1 MEFKI
6 KLARKT
12 KVEVIDEAE
21 GTPGSSRQITRF
33 NYECK
38 RKIEEMIDAQKKTPG
53 VTLESILNAANFKLV
68 GIRNESESVM
78 IVTIESTEK

>member
-12 KVEVIDEAE
+12 KVEVIDNAE
-21 GTPGSSRQITRF
+21 GTPGSSRQFTRF
-33 NYECK
+33 NQECK
-38 RKIEEMIDAQKKTPG
+38 SKIEEMIDAKKKTPG
-53 VTLESILNAANFKLV
+53 VTLESILNASNFKLV

>member
-12 KVEVIDEAE
+12 KVEVIDNAE
-21 GTPGSSRQITRF
+21 GTPGSSRQFTRF
-33 NYECK
+33 NQECK

-53 VTLESILNAANFKLV
+53 VTLESILNASNFKLV

>member
-12 KVEVIDEAE
+12 KVEVIDTAE
-21 GTPGSSRQITRF
+21 GTPGSSRQFTRF
-33 NYECK
+33 NHECK

-53 VTLESILNAANFKLV
+53 VTLESILNASNFKLV

>member
-33 NYECK
+33 NHECK
-38 RKIEEMIDAQKKTPG
+38 SKIEEMIDAQKKMPG
-53 VTLESILNAANFKLV
+53 VTLESILNASNFKLV

-78 IVTIESTEK
+78 VVTIESTEK

>member
-33 NYECK
+33 NQECK

-78 IVTIESTEK
+78 IVIIESTEK

>member
-33 NYECK
+33 NHECK

>member
-6 KLARKT
+6 KFAKKT

-21 GTPGSSRQITRF
+21 GTPGSSRQFTRF
-33 NYECK
+33 NQECK

-53 VTLESILNAANFKLV
+53 VTLESILNASNFKLV

>member
-33 NYECK
+33 NQECK
-38 RKIEEMIDAQKKTPG
+38 RKIEEMIDAQKNDSG
-53 VTLESILNAANFKLV
+53 VTLESILNASNFKLV
-68 GIRNESESVM
+68 GIRNESESIM

>member
-6 KLARKT
+6 KLAKKT

-33 NYECK
+33 NQECK

-53 VTLESILNAANFKLV
+53 VTLESILNASNFKLV

>member
-12 KVEVIDEAE
+12 KVEVIDNAE
-21 GTPGSSRQITRF
+21 GTPGSSRQFTRF
-33 NYECK
+33 NQECK
-38 RKIEEMIDAQKKTPG
+38 RKIEEMIDAQKSDSG
-53 VTLESILNAANFKLV
+53 VTLESILNASNFKLV

>member
-6 KLARKT
+6 KLAKKT
-12 KVEVIDEAE
+12 KVEAIDEAE
-21 GTPGSSRQITRF
+21 GTPGASRQFTRF
-33 NYECK
+33 NHECK
-38 RKIEEMIDAQKKTPG
+38 SKIEEMIDAQKNDSG